1 MQLVLRFIVIVLAL
15 LCTSPAWARGGGGCL
30 REGTQVLTPEGKAPI
45 ESLKPGDMVLG
56 LNGGAFQ
63 AVRVENVT
71 KLDVEQ
77 YLELTVGGKNFKV
90 TPEHPIMTGPGEFR
104 IAGNLK
110 HGDQVFTDVDGEL
123 KPGMVSMIR
132 ASNADKPAYN
142 LLVMPGGVFFPEGVA
157 VHNKGCFLP
166 DTLVLKA
173 DETQVPINTLRL
185 DDSIMAFTDEGKLV
199 RSVVRNVHKSIVHE
213 HLILKTEAGSLRVT
227 KEHPFWVAAGTYK
240 TVEVMRPGDFIFH
253 WNGQALQPTR
263 IISIEKV
270 PGRVL
275 VYNIQTDAPHTYLA
289 GQMAVHNKGGGGGC
303 FPPGTLIRTP
313 DKEVPI
319 ESLSPGDVV
328 IGMSAD
334 GKQSPVEVQSIHS
347 AKSRILTLKTGGG
360 TLHTTIDHPVK
371 LTDGDFREAGDLIRG
386 SFVDA
391 LEDGS
396 VKARVVESISEGAEE
411 REVYNLSV
419 AEPHVFL
426 ASNFV
431 VHNKGGSSSSS
442 SSGSHSGSS
451 SSGSGSEEAPWWV
464 PMIFFGF
471 FGVIFGSVLY
481 FISKSRK
488 AIKAN
493 LDFIYSKSEISR
505 KASKTEK
512 LLKFLSAQDPAVAQ
526 DKLREIVTSTFLKLQ
541 ECWGNRKYDP
551 MQPLLMASLYEEHVA
566 QLRGM
571 EKDHE
576 INKIE
581 NVKVDSVDIVN
592 VRYTEKPNQREFTA
606 LISAS
611 ARDYYVDEQTGNFL
625 RGDKSAAKFQE
636 FWTFHLMDGKW
647 LLREVEQSGESD
659 YLKDENFVEMLTDQT
674 IKGVY
679 GEEAGKSGEAGP
691 WIEKGVEKKATRI
704 ERLLNFLAKTDKLWD
719 RTAMLERARHIF
731 LEVHLAREG
740 GDPKQVPSEDLYPE
754 VSRSLADQ
762 LHQWQA
768 EGMSVEYRNLCA
780 RKVELILVRNFQE
793 NEKDEFTVRI
803 SAHAQRI
810 VNKSG
815 TTVSRDQDVTPF
827 EDFWTFGRLDGKW
840 KLKEVLPAAE
850 GKKRVG
856 EENLDQDSSTGQ
868 LDWYYKQTRSN

>member
-1 MQLVLRFIVIVLAL
+1 MLLVLRFIVVVMAL
-15 LCTSPAWARGGGGCL
+15 LCTGPAWARGGGGCL
-30 REGTQVLTPEGKAPI
+30 SEGTQVLTPAGKAPI

-56 LNGGAFQ
+56 MNGGAFQ

-77 YLELTVGGKNFKV
+77 YLELTVGRKSFKV

-110 HGDQVFTDVDGEL
+110 HGDQVFTDVDGQL
-123 KPGMVSMIR
+123 KPGFVSMIR
-132 ASNADKPAYN
+132 TASADKPAYN
-142 LLVMPGGVFFPEGVA
+142 LLVLPGGVYFPEGIA

-166 DTLVLKA
+166 DTKVLKA
-173 DETQVPINTLRL
+173 DETEVPINTLRP
-185 DDSIMAFTDEGKLV
+185 DDSIMAFTDEGTLV

-213 HLILKTEAGSLRVT
+213 HLILKTEAGTLRVT

-253 WNGQALQPTR
+253 WNGKALEPTR
-263 IISIEKV
+263 IISKENV

-313 DKEVPI
+313 DKDVPI
-319 ESLSPGDVV
+319 ESLSPGDTVM
-328 IGMSAD
+328 GMSPD
-334 GKQSPVEVQSIHS
+334 GKPVPVEVESIHA

-360 TLHTTIDHPVK
+360 TLYTTIDHPVK
-371 LTDGDFREAGDLIRG
+371 LTDGDFREAGDLIPG

-396 VKARVVESISEGAEE
+396 VRPRVVESLSEGAEE

-419 AEPHVFL
+419 AGQHVFL

-431 VHNKGGSSSSS
+431 VHNKGGSSSGSSSHSSSS
-442 SSGSHSGSS
+442 SSGSD
-451 SSGSGSEEAPWWV
+451 SSGDWWIPALFFLVWGS
-464 PMIFFGF
+464 IFFGA
-471 FGVIFGSVLY
+471 LY
-481 FISKSRK
+481 VGFKNRK
-488 AIKAN
+488 RAKEN
-493 LDFIYSKSEISR
+493 LDFVYSKSQIAR
-505 KASKTEK
+505 KSAKTEK
-512 LLKFLSAQDPAVAQ
+512 LLKFLSAQDPTVAQ
-526 DKLREIVTSTFLKLQ
+526 DKLREIARSTFVKLQ
-541 ECWGNRKYDP
+541 ECWGSRKYEP
-551 MQPLLMASLYEEHVA
+551 MQPLLMASLYDEHVA

-571 EKDHE
+571 AKDHE

-581 NVKVDSVDIVN
+581 NVKVEQVDIVN

-611 ARDYYVDEQTGNFL
+611 ARDYYVDENTGNFL

-647 LLREVEQSGESD
+647 LLREIEQSGESD

-691 WIEKGVEKKATRI
+691 WIEKGVENKATRI

-731 LEVHLAREG
+731 LEVYLARES
-740 GDPKQVPSEDLYPE
+740 GDPKQVPSEDLSPE
-754 VSRSLADQ
+754 VARSLAGQ
-762 LHQWQA
+762 LQQWQA
-768 EGMSVEYRNLCA
+768 EDMHVEYRNLCC

-803 SAHAQRI
+803 SCHAQRI
-810 VNKSG
+810 VSKSG
-815 TTVSRDQDVTPF
+815 KTVSKDQDVTPF